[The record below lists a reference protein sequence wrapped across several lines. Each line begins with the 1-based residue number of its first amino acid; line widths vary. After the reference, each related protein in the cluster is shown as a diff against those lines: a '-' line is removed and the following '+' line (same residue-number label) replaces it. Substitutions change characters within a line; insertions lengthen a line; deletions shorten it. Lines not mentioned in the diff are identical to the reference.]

1 MMLPTMTGSFLRK
14 QRKARG
20 LTQNELGRAIGADG
34 RRVADWEN
42 LRRLPGAEEQ
52 SRLARVLRVEWARP
66 TECSR
71 GRADTANLAS
81 SPMRYH
87 PPSDRPMSVRLAAAR
102 DRWPEAVARLEQSLA
117 RRADRAQISRFLV
130 RIACGSAEEALF
142 DLRSLSGGA
151 RSVRA
156 SPLRAGFRLRP
167 VVDPATGLMVGDLRV
182 PALEL
187 ALGDWQLLLIPQVS
201 VQVLVR
207 DRTGT
212 GLKQRTPTVDFLVKA
227 AVRGRILWFVL
238 EVDGT
243 GHDPRGDSER
253 ARHIGVPIVRLS
265 TEEVA
270 TERCLDTL
278 QRKLEELAGG

>member
-1 MMLPTMTGSFLRK
+1 MLPTMTGNFLRN

-20 LTQNELGRAIGADG
+20 LTQKELGRAVGTDG

-52 SRLARVLRVEWARP
+52 SRMALVLGVQWARP
-66 TECSR
+66 TECAR
-71 GRADTANLAS
+71 GRADTAALAS

-102 DRWPEAVARLEQSLA
+102 DRWPEAVARLEESLA
-117 RRADRAQISRFLV
+117 RRPDRAQVSRFLA
-130 RIACGSAEEALF
+130 RTACGSAEEALV
-142 DLRSLSGGA
+142 DLRVLSAGA

-156 SPLRAGFRLRP
+156 SALRAGFRLRP
-167 VVDPATGLMVGDLRV
+167 IVDPATGLMVGDLRV

-187 ALGDWQLLLIPQVS
+187 SLGDLRLLMIPQVS

-207 DRTGT
+207 TGE

-227 AVRGRILWFVL
+227 AVHGRILWFVL

-243 GHDPRGDSER
+243 GHNPRGDRDR
-253 ARHIGVPIVRLS
+253 ARQIGVPVLRLG
-265 TEEVA
+265 TDEV
-270 TERCLDTL
+270 ESEHCLDTL
-278 QRKLEELAGG
+278 QHMVEDLVAR

>member
-1 MMLPTMTGSFLRK
+1 MTGSFLRK

-20 LTQNELGRAIGADG
+20 LTQKELGRAVGADG

-52 SRLARVLRVEWARP
+52 SRLARVLRVQWARP
-66 TECSR
+66 TECAR
-71 GRADTANLAS
+71 GRADTATLAS
-81 SPMRYH
+81 SSMRYH

-102 DRWPEAVARLEQSLA
+102 DRWPQAVACLEDWLA
-117 RRADRAQISRFLV
+117 RRRDRAQISRFLA
-130 RIACGSAEEALF
+130 RAACGSAEEALL
-142 DLRSLSGGA
+142 DLRLLSAGA

-156 SPLRAGFRLRP
+156 SALRAGFRLRP

-201 VQVLVR
+201 MQVLVR
-207 DRTGT
+207 VPTGE

-227 AVRGRILWFVL
+227 ALRGRILWFVL

-243 GHDPRGDSER
+243 GHDPRGDRDR
-253 ARHIGVPIVRLS
+253 AQQIGVPIIRLS
-265 TEEVA
+265 TEEVES
-270 TERCLDTL
+270 ERCLDTL
-278 QRKLEELAGG
+278 QGKLEELAGG